1 MPKPI
6 PIVFICA
13 PYSARTG
20 RDIAFNIRLAR
31 DYARQLAANELGF
44 ICPHTNSAHMHDIGD
59 IEYWY
64 EMYLAILEQCDA
76 MLVVGRWQASVGCR
90 AEIVF
95 ATKHS
100 IPTFY
105 NLTELYQWN
114 GILRPTTLSNSIKH
128 SLAKR
133 RVSKKEPQKSS

>member
-13 PYSARTG
+13 PYTARCG

-44 ICPHTNSAHMHDIGD
+44 ICPHTNSANMHDIGEP
-59 IEYWY
+59 EYWY
-64 EMYLAILEQCDA
+64 EMYLTILEQCDA
-76 MLVVGRWQASVGCR
+76 MLVVGKWERSTGCQKEIYR
-90 AEIVF
+90 AQ
-95 ATKHS
+95 KLS

-105 NLTELYQWN
+105 NLSELYQWS
-114 GILRPTTLSNSIKH
+114 GILRPITPSCSIKR
-128 SLAKR
+128 SRTTR
-133 RVSKKEPQKSS
+133 RNTNTKKSAI

>member
-31 DYARQLAANELGF
+31 EFARQLAANEIGF
-44 ICPHTNSAHMHDIGD
+44 ICPHTNSAHMHDLGD
-59 IEYWY
+59 IDYWY

-76 MLVVGRWQASVGCR
+76 MLVVGRWQASVGCQ

-105 NLTELYQWN
+105 SLPELYQWN
-114 GILRPTTLSNSIKH
+114 GILRPTTPSNSIKR
-128 SLAKR
+128 SRAKR
-133 RVSKKEPQKSS
+133 QRIKKEPLKSS